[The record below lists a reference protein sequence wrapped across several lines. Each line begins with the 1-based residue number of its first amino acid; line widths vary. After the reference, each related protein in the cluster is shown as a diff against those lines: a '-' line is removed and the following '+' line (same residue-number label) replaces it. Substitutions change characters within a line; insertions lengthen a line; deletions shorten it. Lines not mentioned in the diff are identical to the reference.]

1 MSTSARTWLIMGVIG
16 RALTLWFPL
25 EIRMDETTATPL
37 WFALESGNVEI
48 CKMLISAGVDLN
60 AVLR

>member
-1 MSTSARTWLIMGVIG
+1 MAVGVIG
-16 RALTLWFPL
+16 TALTLLFPL
-25 EIRMDETTATPL
+25 KIRMDETTTTPL

>member
-1 MSTSARTWLIMGVIG
+1 MGVIG

-37 WFALESGNVEI
+37 WFALQSGNVEI